1 DIRSYF
7 LSTGG
12 SKKKD
17 VKKQT
22 LDSDNVVRQKKRS
35 VIVLDSDSDE
45 DLFPDTKKH
54 KGKTKISDND
64 SKDKGEKKS
73 TSTNDANSKLTP
85 VNVADVFG
93 NNHVKRTVSKIS
105 TEIKKDSSNLK
116 LQLEDQH
123 LDSDFEATLLQIDEQ
138 ELINK
143 KEKEKMPEKHKEKLP
158 DKHKEK
164 TPDKHKEKTP
174 DKHKEKTPDKH
185 KEKTGVKNK
194 EHIPVKEE
202 NTHVREKEETSAKSK
217 LSKFAAKY
225 HNSSRNDTKK
235 ENDVKSPKE
244 KVETSQQKINRTYSH
259 ELSSDTPTK
268 TQKNKLEDKSGVIIE
283 NHHKKEQISSPL
295 TKQKS
300 SDDSFSE
307 DAFEKKRQHAIQ
319 YQRYLQR
326 EGPRN
331 PGGKEIP
338 EGKPDCLKG
347 LVFVVT
353 GVLETLDRDET
364 ASLIQRYG
372 GRVTSNVS
380 RNTSYLVVGDEPG
393 PAKIEKAAK
402 LNTKQL
408 TEDGLLDLIRTSTG
422 SSGSSEKSS
431 KTSKQ
436 KNVKK
441 EERPSDNRLSLND
454 NKQLSQAQTSY
465 IKKEEKV
472 SVPENEK
479 KASVQASP
487 PKMSTSTSP
496 ATKEQSQQ
504 YSLWADK
511 YKPVSTKQIIGQ
523 QGDRSNVK
531 KLLKW
536 LDSWHSNH
544 SGKKKLSRPSP
555 WAKDDSGSFFKAALL
570 SGAPGVG
577 KTTTAHL
584 VCKELG
590 FDVVEFNASD
600 TRSKK
605 LLHEEVSELLNSKS
619 LSGFFQDAAGK
630 KPSEKHVLVMDEVD
644 GMAGNEDRGGMQEL
658 IQLIKNS
665 RIPIIC
671 MCNDRHHPKVRSL
684 TNYCFDLQFSR
695 PRVEQIRGAMM
706 SVCFK
711 EGIKISPEA
720 LNDIITGA
728 NHDVRQ
734 VLHHLSMWSVK
745 EKQLSL
751 EQAKEES
758 QKAKKNI
765 KLGPWDVLR
774 KVFSADAHK
783 TMSILDKSDLFFH
796 DYSLGPLFVQENY
809 LSVMPHKANEAWTI
823 RKADEQR
830 LTTAEMR
837 FMRRTAGCSLLEHR
851 KNVDILQELKMD
863 PIVNFVQQYRLQWK
877 KHVERMDRTRWL
889 KQILTYVPRG
899 KRKLGRPRKRWH
911 ETVTD
916 PVGSNT
922 GNRNKHL
929 ELVAKTS
936 ESLSTGDLVE
946 KSIQVKMLGV
956 CCLYSISGSKE
967 AVNLDYLTHIRDS
980 VVRPLIKDGVE
991 GVPTTLSFM
1000 QNYYLTREDIDSIL
1014 ELSLWPN
1021 QKDPMSQVDSKVKAA
1036 LTRGYNK
1043 EGFMTPYSIVNIKKL
1058 ASKSSQD
1065 MEIEGDGDEAV
1076 EEEEEE
1082 GDISSDAMIKVKY

>member
-1 DIRSYF
+1 MSRDIRSYF

-54 KGKTKISDND
+54 KGKTKISDD

-73 TSTNDANSKLTP
+73 TSTNDASSKLTP

-93 NNHVKRTVSKIS
+93 NSHVKRTVSKIS

-123 LDSDFEATLLQIDEQ
+123 SDSDFEATLLQIDEQ

-174 DKHKEKTPDKH
+174 DKHKEKTAVKH
-185 KEKTGVKNK
+185 K

-441 EERPSDNRLSLND
+441 EEGQSDNRLSLND

-479 KASVQASP
+479 KASIQPSP
-487 PKMSTSTSP
+487 PKMSTSISP

-536 LDSWHSNH
+536 LDNWHSNH

-555 WAKDDSGSFFKAALL
+555 WAKDDSGAFFKAALL

-665 RIPIIC
+665 HIPIIC

-728 NHDVRQ
+728 NHDIRQ

-809 LSVMPHKANEAWTI
+809 LSVMPHKA
-823 RKADEQR
+823 K
-830 LTTAEMR
+830 
-837 FMRRTAGCSLLEHR
+837 
-851 KNVDILQELKMD
+851 
-863 PIVNFVQQYRLQWK
+863 
-877 KHVERMDRTRWL
+877 
-889 KQILTYVPRG
+889 
-899 KRKLGRPRKRWH
+899 
-911 ETVTD
+911 
-916 PVGSNT
+916 

-946 KSIQVKMLGV
+946 KSIRSKNAWSLLPVQAMASSVLPGQYMEGHLTSQINFPAWLGKNSRRNKFHR
-956 CCLYSISGSKE
+956 LQQELHMHMRLNISGSKE

-1082 GDISSDAMIKVKY
+1082 GDISSDAMIKAKKRPASSREPSSSKAKKQKTSAKETTKKSGKGKAK